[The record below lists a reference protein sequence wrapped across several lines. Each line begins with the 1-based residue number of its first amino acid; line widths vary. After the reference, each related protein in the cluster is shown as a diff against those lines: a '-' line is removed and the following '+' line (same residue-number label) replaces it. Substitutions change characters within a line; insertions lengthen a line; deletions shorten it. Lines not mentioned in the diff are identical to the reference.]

1 MGKSNLGIGTEM
13 KSNKKIGIVDCNNF
27 YVSCERVFNPISIGR
42 PTVVLSNND
51 GCVIARSQ
59 EAKDLGI
66 KMGEPFFQKRDY
78 MEEHRFCV
86 YSSNYNLYGDMSDR
100 VMSVIK
106 KYANEVEVY
115 SIDECFVDFSN
126 ISDQDL
132 VDRLHLIRNEVKRQT
147 GIPVSIGIGPNKTL
161 AKLTS
166 HMAKQKQSYN
176 GVCSFWE
183 LQNFRNSLYDIPIDE
198 VWGIGRAWTKKLK
211 LLEVYSVGQFLMM
224 SDSHVR
230 KLMNVNGLKTKMEL
244 LGTYCHQITPTPRA
258 KKNIASTRSFG
269 SDVDSFDQVSEAM
282 YSYIKS
288 GVKKL
293 IDNEL
298 SPNKVT
304 IFLSGNRHKGQNHGV
319 SRQITLGQQTRDVSE
334 IWSTIYPHLKEMY
347 DISKTYKK
355 CGIIFND
362 LMPENVEQLNLFS
375 EPIQTI
381 TPPQN
386 LEKKWEMRQDYISQ
400 KYTTSWEEIPQVF
413 V

>member
-1 MGKSNLGIGTEM
+1 M
-13 KSNKKIGIVDCNNF
+13 NKKIGIVDCNNF

-66 KMGEPFFQKRDY
+66 KMGEPFFQKKDF

-100 VMSVIK
+100 VMTTIK

-126 ISDQDL
+126 IPDDEL
-132 VDRLHLIRNEVKRQT
+132 EDRLHLIRNEVKRLT
-147 GIPVSIGIGPNKTL
+147 GIPVSIGVGPNKTL

-166 HMAKQKQSYN
+166 YIAKKQTTYN
-176 GVCSFWE
+176 GVCSYWT
-183 LQNFRNSLYDIPIDE
+183 LQNFRNSLYTISVDE
-198 VWGIGRAWTKKLK
+198 VWGIGRKWTKKLNGMGV
-211 LLEVYSVGQFLMM
+211 ESIGQFVMM
-224 SDSHVR
+224 SDAIIR

-244 LGTYCHQITPTPRA
+244 LGEYCHPVQKIPKLKR
-258 KKNIASTRSFG
+258 NVASTRSFG
-269 SDVDSFDQVSEAM
+269 QDIDSFDQIAEAM

-293 IDNEL
+293 IDNEI
-298 SPNKVT
+298 SPNRAT
-304 IFLSGNRHKGQNHGV
+304 IFICGNIHKGEKHY
-319 SRQITLGQQTRDVSE
+319 SSKQITFQRQTRDIEE
-334 IWSTIYPHLKEMY
+334 IWSQVYPHLREIYSDK
-347 DISKTYKK
+347 KKYKK

-362 LMPENVEQLNLFS
+362 LMPESVEQGSLFS
-375 EPIQTI
+375 SSIQLI
-381 TPPQN
+381 QPPAN
-386 LEKKWEMRQDYISQ
+386 TEKKWEMRQEFMSQ
-400 KYTTSWEEIPQVF
+400 KYTTSWADIPSVF